1 MAKLKKYA
9 KAYNIDV
16 AGILEKDEF
25 IDKLVA
31 ARVSAICLCLLR
43 PRRWIVRTSTPT
55 HVRGFV
61 AVAKMLLLTRL
72 GL

>member
-31 ARVSAICLCLLR
+31 ARVSAHLVLSCSSR
-43 PRRWIVRTSTPT
+43 PQ
-55 HVRGFV
+55 V
-61 AVAKMLLLTRL
+61 AVLPLPQRTARSYTPVPSMNT
-72 GL
+72 

>member
-25 IDKLVA
+25 IEKLFA
-31 ARVSAICLCLLR
+31 ARVSPSVRATYAQCLPAWPIAPRIQEFVPLR
-43 PRRWIVRTSTPT
+43 I
-55 HVRGFV
+55 
-61 AVAKMLLLTRL
+61 
-72 GL
+72 

>member
-31 ARVSAICLCLLR
+31 ARVSCCLSVALR
-43 PRRWIVRTSTPT
+43 VYSP
-55 HVRGFV
+55 
-61 AVAKMLLLTRL
+61 
-72 GL
+72 